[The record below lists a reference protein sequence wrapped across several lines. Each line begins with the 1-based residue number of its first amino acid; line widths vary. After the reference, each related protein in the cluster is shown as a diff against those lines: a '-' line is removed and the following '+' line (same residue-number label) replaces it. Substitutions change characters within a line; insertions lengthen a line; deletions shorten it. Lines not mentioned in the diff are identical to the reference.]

1 MCILQIQLSEYFNF
15 VVFWSIS
22 RSSKFYA
29 LNQFIFEVCACIN
42 LTSMKQL
49 FFELWS
55 GYRIGDIHLYWNCWN
70 DQKNKHIQV
79 VIRKIALFYPTV
91 IIWFNVYLLWQ
102 LAQIFFCWKVLLR
115 TWRFK
120 RSIAKNMLRTKLCFE
135 SLKCH
140 FLNAKN
146 SIGFLTF
153 YYWNERKWKP
163 LYEYFAETPN

>member
-91 IIWFNVYLLWQ
+91 KIWFNVYLLWQ
-102 LAQIFFCWKVLLR
+102 LARIFFLLKG
-115 TWRFK
+115 FFF
-120 RSIAKNMLRTKLCFE
+120 IKNMKVQKVKRREHIRNKVVLWK
-135 SLKCH
+135 
-140 FLNAKN
+140 
-146 SIGFLTF
+146 
-153 YYWNERKWKP
+153 RKMP
-163 LYEYFAETPN
+163 LS